1 MLSLRRTTV
10 GDKEGSKIG
19 IRLEKQ
25 EMGTSEM
32 NFRDRS
38 QIGIKNGGIR
48 DEARAGELLVETI
61 QYPRKAFNPTSR

>member
-38 QIGIKNGGIR
+38 QIGIKKWRNQR
-48 DEARAGELLVETI
+48 
-61 QYPRKAFNPTSR
+61 